1 MNRMKK
7 VIAIVILA
15 VIMTVTAAVRI
26 TWAEVT
32 QTKEASTESV
42 QESVTLEGGM
52 EEQTGMD
59 GQEAASGDSG
69 SPGSPSDA
77 ACDSGNRQSDSEEG
91 KRSFDISDKEVGDN
105 EDVTFDVVD
114 DTKPDISTEEGTA
127 ANPVITVTE
136 ENVTVVP
143 GKEEEKLHITVD
155 PVQTEPVRTEESQVI
170 VESQKTEVTKPEAQV
185 TVKTEP
191 GISTVPNQVT
201 VNPEKEVTAV
211 EKGKA
216 EEPSGTRTEVTAIP
230 GTFTTVTQEVLPN
243 VVTESPT
250 DKEEPEKKP
259 ENSEKPENPE
269 KPESG
274 QRPARHPSGGNPHG
288 PSVIQ
293 TVQGPQGPGVA
304 NPSSEMAAA
313 VVPNIISVPEKTSIR
328 TTSSLPKTGDTISL
342 HGMICLLSS
351 IGILL
356 VLLSG
361 YKETVLQTGDS
372 RSFTKEHS
380 SRGADTRKDFLKG
393 YRKASGKTM
402 GKYSRYPIPVR
413 RIHKGIVRGCSD
425 SADRGLR
432 NMSLIRNL

>member
-1 MNRMKK
+1 MKG
-7 VIAIVILA
+7 V
-15 VIMTVTAAVRI
+15 
-26 TWAEVT
+26 
-32 QTKEASTESV
+32 
-42 QESVTLEGGM
+42 
-52 EEQTGMD
+52 
-59 GQEAASGDSG
+59 
-69 SPGSPSDA
+69 
-77 ACDSGNRQSDSEEG
+77 EG
-91 KRSFDISDKEVGDN
+91 KGSFDISDKEAGDN
-105 EDVTFDVVD
+105 ENVTFDVVD
-114 DTKPDISTEEGTA
+114 DTKPDISTEEGIA

-136 ENVTVVP
+136 EDVTVVLD
-143 GKEEEKLHITVD
+143 KEEENIHITVN

-191 GISTVPNQVT
+191 GISTVPNHVT
-201 VNPEKEVTAV
+201 VNPEKEVTVV
-211 EKGKA
+211 EKGKV
-216 EEPSGTRTEVTAIP
+216 EEPSSTRTEVTAIP
-230 GTFTTVTQEVLPN
+230 GTLTTVTQEVLPN

-259 ENSEKPENPE
+259 DNPEKPE

-293 TVQGPQGPGVA
+293 TVQGPKGPGVL

-313 VVPNIISVPEKTSIR
+313 VVPNIISVPEKTSIC
-328 TTSSLPKTGDTISL
+328 TTSSLPKTGDTISM
-342 HGMICLLSS
+342 HGMICLLSG

-361 YKETVLQTGDS
+361 HKEAVLQTGGR
-372 RSFTKEHS
+372 RSFTKERS
-380 SRGADTRKDFLKG
+380 SRRTDIRKNFPKG

-402 GKYSRYPIPVR
+402 GKYSRYPIPKQ
-413 RIHKGIVRGCSD
+413 RIHKGIVRGRSD
-425 SADRGLR
+425 SAGRGLR